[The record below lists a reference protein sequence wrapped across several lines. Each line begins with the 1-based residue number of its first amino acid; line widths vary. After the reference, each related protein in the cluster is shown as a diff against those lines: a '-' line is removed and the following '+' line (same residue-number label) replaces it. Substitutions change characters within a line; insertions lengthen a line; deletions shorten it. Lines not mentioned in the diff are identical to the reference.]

1 MLGPMVCPISA
12 FSRGLGSVVLML
24 ALAVGPATGCSDDV
38 PTGSGEGSSTTGATT
53 GTTGSG
59 TITVGSVDDTV
70 GSTSGGMG
78 STASSSS
85 GEPGTESSGSSGGT
99 TEGLSTTDAG
109 SSSDGTTSGGSTTDA
124 TTSGSTTDATTAAT
138 TDPTTS
144 GGSTDPTSGGSTTD
158 FTSTGVMVTG
168 ATDFGSTSGDPSGT
182 TDATT
187 DGGSDDGDTGTMV
200 EVPDFSGDF
209 LLVLATPLDPTLPFQ
224 YVANFDY
231 VPSGLGGGTVDV
243 ELQPLTL
250 DTGSTTT
257 PRMFFGPPLVFPAI
271 PVTPDGTFAVPV
283 GILNVAAET
292 NPLFFIDAQAN
303 NVVLSVQ
310 VLDADDLCGT
320 VTGFLVFPVASPL
333 DGTTL
338 AAVRV
343 LDVMPAGLPLVFPV
357 ACP

>member
-1 MLGPMVCPISA
+1 MVCPISA

-24 ALAVGPATGCSDDV
+24 ALAMGPATGCSDDV
-38 PTGSGEGSSTTGATT
+38 PSSSGDGSSTTGVAT
-53 GTTGSG
+53 GTTSSA
-59 TITVGSVDDTV
+59 TITVGSADDTV

-78 STASSSS
+78 STATSSSSS
-85 GEPGTESSGSSGGT
+85 GEPGTESSGT
-99 TEGLSTTDAG
+99 TQGLSTTDG
-109 SSSDGTTSGGSTTDA
+109 SSSSGDTTSGGSTTDA
-124 TTSGSTTDATTAAT
+124 TASGSTTDAT
-138 TDPTTS
+138 
-144 GGSTDPTSGGSTTD
+144 TDPTSGGSTTD
-158 FTSTGVMVTG
+158 FTSSGGMTTG

-182 TDATT
+182 TD
-187 DGGSDDGDTGTMV
+187 GGSDTGIMV

-231 VPSGLGGGTVDV
+231 VPSGFGGGTVDV
-243 ELQPLTL
+243 EMQPLAL

-257 PRMFFGPPLVFPAI
+257 PRTFFGPPLVFPGI

-283 GILNVAAET
+283 GILDVAAET

-303 NVVLSVQ
+303 NVVMSVQ

-320 VTGFLVFPVASPL
+320 VTGSLVFPVASSL